1 MKLMV
6 LDERQERIIRGYL
19 TLLSCNDMKESTGA
33 LVRDMLEQLDHNEVS
48 AEDIEKI
55 LDAGVDITV

>member
-6 LDERQERIIRGYL
+6 LDERQERMIRGYL
-19 TLLSCNDMKESTGA
+19 TLLGCNDMKESTKA
-33 LVRDMLEQLDHNEVS
+33 LVRDMLEQLEHNEVS

-55 LDAGVDITV
+55 LDAGIDIKA

>member
-1 MKLMV
+1 MKLIV

-19 TLLSCNDMKESTGA
+19 TLLSCKGMKESINA
-33 LVRDMLEQLDHNEVS
+33 LVQDMLEQLEHNEVS

-55 LDAGVDITV
+55 LDAGIDIKA